1 MPTNKKKRRN
11 KNEKA
16 PPTPSTTSTSTLDE
30 LVKGMTLTSAS
41 ASSSSEMTC
50 YHGSTA
56 DKFSLDSDY
65 RKVICNYLST
75 LWKLK
80 KDERIEYQRKFG
92 NDHVELVKD
101 PRFGQFVFAFSTTMY
116 LNTYLNSNLKSSYA
130 FNAVQQLLQ
139 LGISIKFACTSSIR
153 LSVVEGC
160 DKDIGFKHIRD
171 INDERGVINCL
182 SRETKNFC
190 DCMKPK
196 KIEAKNM
203 EKLGQ
208 CHGCKE
214 WFQKADLLFCTG
226 CNAVKYCSK
235 ECQRQKWND
244 HKVDCKRI
252 RET

>member
-1 MPTNKKKRRN
+1 MRRHRQHHPLLPHQLWMSWWKEWRWRRRRRLLLRRWRAIMVAPLISSLSIAIIERLFVTIYQLFGNWKKTK
-11 KNEKA
+11 
-16 PPTPSTTSTSTLDE
+16 
-30 LVKGMTLTSAS
+30 
-41 ASSSSEMTC
+41 
-50 YHGSTA
+50 
-56 DKFSLDSDY
+56 
-65 RKVICNYLST
+65 
-75 LWKLK
+75 
-80 KDERIEYQRKFG
+80 RIEYQRKFG

-116 LNTYLNSNLKSSYA
+116 LNTYLNSNLKSSYS